1 MQNIFNN
8 RGEGHINTAVKI
20 IIAVIIGALILGGIY
35 LLFAGDGGIMGK
47 LDDEVNEMM
56 DYDPEVQG
64 YQVQINEYTTLND
77 ISFTYDG
84 KTWHKAN
91 VVGYR
96 EDAEVKYFVSHKSM
110 AAMIL
115 QEGDTAYLIS
125 TPDGETWTKHKAYT
139 NVRYD
144 KSTILKWVDDAEG
157 GHFYAVFRRNDW
169 GNSWESS
176 DGIRW
181 TTDNLGIHYFS

>member
-1 MQNIFNN
+1 MQNIFHN

-91 VVGYR
+91 VVGYS

-110 AAMIL
+110 AAMI
-115 QEGDTAYLIS
+115 GI
-125 TPDGETWTKHKAYT
+125 
-139 NVRYD
+139 
-144 KSTILKWVDDAEG
+144 
-157 GHFYAVFRRNDW
+157 
-169 GNSWESS
+169 
-176 DGIRW
+176 GIR
-181 TTDNLGIHYFS
+181 DA

>member
-1 MQNIFNN
+1 
-8 RGEGHINTAVKI
+8 
-20 IIAVIIGALILGGIY
+20 
-35 LLFAGDGGIMGK
+35 MGK

-91 VVGYR
+91 VVGYS

-144 KSTILKWVDDAEG
+144 KSTILKWVDDADG

-176 DGIRW
+176 DGIKW